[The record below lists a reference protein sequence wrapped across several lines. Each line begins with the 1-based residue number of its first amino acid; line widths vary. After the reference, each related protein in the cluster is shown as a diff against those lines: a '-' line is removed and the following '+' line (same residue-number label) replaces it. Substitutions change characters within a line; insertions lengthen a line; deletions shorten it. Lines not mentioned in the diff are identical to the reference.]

1 MSTGATLPLPLAR
14 SLGNDLLERIGRHVQ
29 RAELVGSIRR
39 ERPEVGDIE
48 ILAEPELVEDHDLFN
63 PTEEPKLE
71 ELYGALSFQGTFE
84 KKGERYVKLR
94 LGAHVHDLDQSGI
107 MVDLFLVHPPAS
119 WGVQK
124 VIRTGPSDYSRLVVT
139 RIRNRGLRVKR
150 GAVWIP
156 GTASSSVP
164 TMEIE
169 GETYYRAE
177 TPEEEDVFRMAKM
190 EGSPPTERD
199 EAIERFKSSRQEGTA

>member
-1 MSTGATLPLPLAR
+1 MSSGATLPLPLAR
-14 SLGNDLLERIGRHVQ
+14 SLGDDLVERIGSHVQ

-39 ERPEVGDIE
+39 EREEVGDIE

-84 KKGERYVKLR
+84 KKGRRYVKLR
-94 LGAHVHDLDQSGI
+94 LGNHVHDIDQSGI
-107 MVDLFLVHPPAS
+107 TVDLFLVHPPAS

-156 GTASSSVP
+156 GEGST
-164 TMEIE
+164 TLEIE
-169 GETYYRAE
+169 GETYYRAV
-177 TPEEEDVFRMAKM
+177 TPEEEDVFRLAKM
-190 EGSPPTERD
+190 DGSPPTERD
-199 EAIERFKSSRQEGTA
+199 AAVEKLKRLRRDVERSS

>member
-1 MSTGATLPLPLAR
+1 MSSGTPLPLPLAR
-14 SLGNDLLERIGRHVQ
+14 SLGNDLLERITPHIQ

-39 ERPEVGDIE
+39 EREEVGDVE
-48 ILAEPELVEDHDLFN
+48 ILAEPEMVEKHDLFN
-63 PTEEPKLE
+63 PAQEPKLE
-71 ELYGALSFQGTFE
+71 EIYGALRVQGTFE
-84 KKGERYVKLR
+84 KKGPRYVKLR
-94 LGAHVHDLDQSGI
+94 LGAHVHDLDHSGI
-107 MVDLFLVHPPAS
+107 TVDLFLVHPPAS

-139 RIRNRGLRVKR
+139 RIRRGGLRVKR

-156 GTASSSVP
+156 GEGST

-177 TPEEEDVFRMAKM
+177 TPEEKDVFRMAKM
-190 EGSPPTERD
+190 QGSPPTERD
-199 EAIERFKSSRQEGTA
+199 AAVREMKTSRREEAP